1 MPPPNQHNRLYRNLI
16 RSPCL
21 EVFRVTVKE
30 TDLFIQADRNLN
42 TIARDVVL
50 QYRGYIEAYI
60 NEHPEF
66 GKTLNPWCVKGPAPM
81 IIRDMAWAG
90 TLAGVGPMASVAG
103 AISEYVGKD
112 LLSHTKEI
120 VVENGGDVFIKT
132 ENSLTV
138 GIYAGQSPLSLHIGL
153 QIDGN
158 KKPISV
164 CTSSGKIG
172 HSLSLGSAHAVSVIS
187 KSCPLADAAA
197 TAIANRVHSKSD
209 IRKAI
214 DFGKTIDGADG
225 LLVIVDD
232 EIGLW
237 GELKVVPLNLKK
249 G

>member
-1 MPPPNQHNRLYRNLI
+1 MPPPTQHDRFYRNLI
-16 RSPCL
+16 HGPSLVR
-21 EVFRVTVKE
+21 FRVTVKE
-30 TDLFIQADRNLN
+30 TDLFIQADKNLKN
-42 TIARDVVL
+42 VARDSVL
-50 QYRGYIEAYI
+50 QHRGYIEAYI
-60 NEHPEF
+60 KEHPGF
-66 GKTLNPWCVKGPAPM
+66 GKTLNPWRINGPAPLV
-81 IIRDMAWAG
+81 IKDMALAG
-90 TLAGVGPMASVAG
+90 ALAGVGPMASVAG

-225 LLVIVDD
+225 ILVIVDD
-232 EIGLW
+232 EIGMW